1 MDVSVECW
9 SVIGVAADNCGSVDI
24 DISVYTG
31 VVDNCGMSS
40 MKAMSCEPINKLLD
54 ITGAITNPVS
64 RYKHLN

>member
-1 MDVSVECW
+1 MMDVSVECW
-9 SVIGVAADNCGSVDI
+9 SVVN

-40 MKAMSCEPINKLLD
+40 IKAMSCEPINKLLD
-54 ITGAITNPVS
+54 ITGAIIKPVS